1 MDFMIM
7 MPLGPQLM
15 RLLQITP
22 QQFSLVV
29 SAYTFSA
36 FVSGM
41 LSTFFVDK
49 YDRKNTLILLYIGFI
64 VGTFLCGMA
73 NSYVLLLAARIFTGL
88 FGGVIGATI
97 LSIVGDVI
105 PLERRGHAM
114 GIVMAAF
121 SFASVIG
128 VPFGLFLANIF
139 SWQVPFITLAL
150 LAVPILFLVYRY
162 LPNIKE
168 HIGLQQ
174 NVNAIQ
180 TIGAIL
186 AERNQRK
193 ALFLSMV
200 MMLGHF
206 CIIPFI
212 SPYMVANVGFNEN
225 QLQYIYLVGG
235 LATVF
240 TSPYIGKLA
249 DRKGKK
255 KIFILF
261 ALLCIIPIIVITNMP
276 PIPVMYALFVA
287 AIFFIFT
294 SGRMIPLQAMVT
306 GAVNPKYRGSF
317 MSINASLQQL
327 MAGFGSFIAGFIV
340 SKDAY
345 GKLINYTYVGALS
358 VCMTLIAVWI
368 SLKLTTFNKQPY

>member
-1 MDFMIM
+1 M
-7 MPLGPQLM
+7 
-15 RLLQITP
+15 
-22 QQFSLVV
+22 VV
-29 SAYTFSA
+29 SSYTFSA

-49 YDRKNTLILLYIGFI
+49 YDRKNILILLYIGFI
-64 VGTFLCGMA
+64 TGTFLCGMT
-73 NSYVLLLAARIFTGL
+73 NSYYLLLAARIFTGL

-105 PLERRGHAM
+105 PLERRGQDM

-121 SFASVIG
+121 SFAGVIG
-128 VPFGLFLANIF
+128 VPFGLFLANVF
-139 SWQVPFITLAL
+139 SWQAPFITMVL
-150 LAVPILFLVYRY
+150 LAVPILLLVHRY

-174 NVNAIQ
+174 NINVIK

-225 QLQYIYLVGG
+225 QLQYIYLIGG

-249 DRKGKK
+249 DRKGK
-255 KIFILF
+255 
-261 ALLCIIPIIVITNMP
+261 
-276 PIPVMYALFVA
+276 
-287 AIFFIFT
+287 
-294 SGRMIPLQAMVT
+294 R
-306 GAVNPKYRGSF
+306 
-317 MSINASLQQL
+317 
-327 MAGFGSFIAGFIV
+327 
-340 SKDAY
+340 
-345 GKLINYTYVGALS
+345 
-358 VCMTLIAVWI
+358 
-368 SLKLTTFNKQPY
+368 